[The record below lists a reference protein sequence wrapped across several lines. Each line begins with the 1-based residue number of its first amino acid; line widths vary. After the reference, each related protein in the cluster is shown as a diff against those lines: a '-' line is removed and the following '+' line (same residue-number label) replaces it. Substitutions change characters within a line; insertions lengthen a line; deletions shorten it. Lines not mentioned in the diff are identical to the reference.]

1 MRLDRLIGNERLK
14 TALAP
19 FFRENFPQS
28 VILEGPSGIGKK
40 TAAFEIAENLLCT
53 GANPPCGVCGACVR
67 MRSGSH
73 PDYHL
78 FNAEAELIRVNDVR
92 EIRRQSFIRPSE
104 AAQKVFIINEAHRMN
119 PQAQNALLKVLE
131 EPQETI
137 FILLCVQAGQLLQTV
152 RSRCVRF
159 AMEELSEEQIKAQL
173 KLRCPEKNDGE
184 IGSAVLHSRGLLG
197 RGLEWLSGEAP
208 KAELLAEEWNAALGQ
223 SEWKTLEVCMKA
235 AALSREE
242 FGAFCESGCLEL
254 WQRARA
260 NPGES
265 WPQEL
270 YETLYALARQAE
282 NNGSVS
288 AMNGALAAKCGQLLF
303 AANDR

>member
-1 MRLDRLIGNERLK
+1 
-14 TALAP
+14 
-19 FFRENFPQS
+19 
-28 VILEGPSGIGKK
+28 
-40 TAAFEIAENLLCT
+40 
-53 GANPPCGVCGACVR
+53 
-67 MRSGSH
+67 
-73 PDYHL
+73 
-78 FNAEAELIRVNDVR
+78 
-92 EIRRQSFIRPSE
+92 
-104 AAQKVFIINEAHRMN
+104 
-119 PQAQNALLKVLE
+119 
-131 EPQETI
+131 
-137 FILLCVQAGQLLQTV
+137 
-152 RSRCVRF
+152 
-159 AMEELSEEQIKAQL
+159 
-173 KLRCPEKNDGE
+173 
-184 IGSAVLHSRGLLG
+184 VLHSRGLLG